1 MLNYKKPSFWVTF
14 LTVIIVAVIGIGLA
28 ANSRASVSLND
39 ANYRVKEVLYQ
50 DPLYSFIY
58 MLNTAPQYS
67 ISSDYKLYSKEIN
80 DEDWTMQGELYSYE
94 ISKQELH
101 TLFVLP
107 SDDVYKE
114 INNKKLIY
122 RADTYDEKNTF
133 YLVMQLKNG
142 DVLLALGYDREENPH
157 IRWLF
162 KLEKISDINDDTI
175 DKSSSD
181 IRWDTIAEL
190 LDARG

>member
-1 MLNYKKPSFWVTF
+1 
-14 LTVIIVAVIGIGLA
+14 
-28 ANSRASVSLND
+28 
-39 ANYRVKEVLYQ
+39 
-50 DPLYSFIY
+50 
-58 MLNTAPQYS
+58 
-67 ISSDYKLYSKEIN
+67 
-80 DEDWTMQGELYSYE
+80 
-94 ISKQELH
+94 
-101 TLFVLP
+101 
-107 SDDVYKE
+107 
-114 INNKKLIY
+114 LIY

>member
-101 TLFVLP
+101 TLFV
-107 SDDVYKE
+107 
-114 INNKKLIY
+114 
-122 RADTYDEKNTF
+122 
-133 YLVMQLKNG
+133 
-142 DVLLALGYDREENPH
+142 
-157 IRWLF
+157 
-162 KLEKISDINDDTI
+162 
-175 DKSSSD
+175 
-181 IRWDTIAEL
+181 
-190 LDARG
+190 